1 MQQAQEAVSQVAK
14 ARADARDQAV
24 KDAVEQCVADA
35 GRINELLI
43 QRVPKTTFRLFD
55 ESKVWELVDANA
67 AQLSA
72 QRIQLNVSM
81 QNEMR
86 ARIDRLESELMST
99 RNQNLELQER
109 SISLQTTLEVNEEK
123 YHKWLVEEHSAAELR
138 EELEQIDSFEVNVLD
153 KGMFPTPKKP
163 APEPRS
169 GKIVGGGNLF
179 GSQELDHNKLKY

>member
-24 KDAVEQCVADA
+24 KDAVEQCVVNAQW
-35 GRINELLI
+35 INQLLI

-55 ESKVWELVDANA
+55 ESKVWELVDAKA
-67 AQLSA
+67 AQLAS

-86 ARIDRLESELMST
+86 ANIDRLERELTLT
-99 RNQNLELQER
+99 REQNLALQENA
-109 SISLQTTLEVNEEK
+109 ISLQSTLEANEEK
-123 YHKWLVEEHSAAELR
+123 FHKWLVEQHSAAELR

-163 APEPRS
+163 APMPRDGAV
-169 GKIVGGGNLF
+169 GKNLF
-179 GSQELDHNKLKY
+179 GSQELKDKLKY